1 MIQYSRQG
9 LYIKRNR
16 KPKLSMK
23 KENKVDYMNIFL
35 FVLLVVV
42 IILFVVS

>member
-16 KPKLSMK
+16 KQKLSMK